1 MIQVDFEF
9 PVKEDAHKMF
19 SKINNF
25 IQGSDVSN
33 KNFVEVKP
41 VKKDPE
47 KQCWY
52 FIIYISTG
60 KDDTIVEKYT
70 KVSGGL
76 LNLVNKGKD
85 VWAFC

>member
-1 MIQVDFEF
+1 MIQIDFEF
-9 PVKEDAHKMF
+9 PVKKDANKMF

-25 IQGSDVSN
+25 IQGSNVSN

-47 KQCWY
+47 KQYWY
-52 FIIYISTG
+52 FIMYISTG
-60 KDDTIVEKYT
+60 KDDTVVEKYT